1 MNLTKTAVMFK
12 RWAKI
17 AFLVLGL
24 YYGWMFFGGPG
35 LRSLVKL
42 FYVTKEPATPIYGN
56 LDPLEFTNKE
66 VTGDQIYKLNTANG
80 RLPGKFP
87 YKMDVYKFKPRAFSY
102 LAGDTAIKDARTMG
116 YDEED
121 LITDL
126 KGTVYR
132 WRKTDTNSFLEI
144 DINSKRF
151 YADSD
156 MVKNSA
162 RMQKGRLNE
171 EYAKG
176 NALTFFTRLD
186 RIDNLYKEGIQKV
199 TYGYIGGT
207 RLFETTAARDMVFA
221 RVDLY
226 RNKGDFIIFG
236 TDPKVGLL
244 NVFVTVPKDEKV
256 FVINYPK
263 ASAYYKEIEEKTQA
277 SYPIID
283 ISTAWDAVKNGKGVI
298 TSVTP
303 TGTSIFD
310 KQTTPIVSEIL
321 VDNIYLAYYENTKD
335 QTYLQP
341 IYVFEAKY
349 KSLGSQGGEMVIY
362 LPAVSGEYVKPI
374 PAATPA
380 PVVAQ

>member
-17 AFLVLGL
+17 AFLVLGV

-35 LRSLVKL
+35 LRSLIKL
-42 FYVTKEPATPIYGN
+42 FYVTKDPANPIYGN

-80 RLPGKFP
+80 KLPGKFP
-87 YKMDVYKFKPRAFSY
+87 FKMNVYKFKPRTYSY
-102 LAGDTAIKDARTMG
+102 LAGNTAIEDAKYMG
-116 YDEED
+116 YSEAD

-132 WRKTDTNSFLEI
+132 WRKAETNSFLEV
-144 DINSKRF
+144 DINTRHL

-171 EYAKG
+171 DYAKG
-176 NALTFFTRLD
+176 TALTFLTKLD
-186 RIDNLYKEGIQKV
+186 RMDDLYRQGFQKV
-199 TYGYIGGT
+199 TFGYVGGT
-207 RLFETTAARDMVFA
+207 RLFETTAQRDVIFA

-226 RNKGDFIIFG
+226 RKMGDFMILG
-236 TDPKVGLL
+236 ANPKIGLL
-244 NVFVTVPKDEKV
+244 TVFVTVPDKDI
-256 FVINYPK
+256 FPAITYPK
-263 ASAYYKEIEEKTQA
+263 ADVYYKELEAETTA

-303 TGTSIFD
+303 AGTTLFD
-310 KQTTPIVSEIL
+310 KPPAPVVSEIL
-321 VDNIYLAYYENTKD
+321 VDNIYLAYYENLKD
-335 QTYLQP
+335 QTHLQP

-374 PAATPA
+374 PVQAVPAATR
-380 PVVAQ
+380 

>member
-17 AFLVLGL
+17 AFLVLGV

-35 LRSLVKL
+35 LRSLIKL
-42 FYVTKEPATPIYGN
+42 FYVTKEPANPIYGN

-80 RLPGKFP
+80 KLPGKFP
-87 YKMDVYKFKPRAFSY
+87 FKMNVYKFKPRTYSY
-102 LAGDTAIKDARTMG
+102 LAGNTAIEDAKYMG
-116 YDEED
+116 YSEAD

-132 WRKTDTNSFLEI
+132 WRKAETNSFLEV
-144 DINSKRF
+144 DINTRHL

-171 EYAKG
+171 DYAKG
-176 NALTFFTRLD
+176 TALTFLTKLD
-186 RIDNLYKEGIQKV
+186 RMDDLYRQGFQKV
-199 TYGYIGGT
+199 TFGYVGGT
-207 RLFETTAARDMVFA
+207 RLFETTAQRDVIFA

-226 RNKGDFIIFG
+226 RKMGDFMILG
-236 TDPKVGLL
+236 ANPKIGLL
-244 NVFVTVPKDEKV
+244 TVFVTVPDKDI
-256 FVINYPK
+256 FPAITYPK
-263 ASAYYKEIEEKTQA
+263 ADVYYKELEAETTA

-303 TGTSIFD
+303 AGTTLFD
-310 KQTTPIVSEIL
+310 KPPAPVVSEIL
-321 VDNIYLAYYENTKD
+321 VDNIYLAYYENLKD
-335 QTYLQP
+335 QTHLQP

-374 PAATPA
+374 PVQAVPAATR
-380 PVVAQ
+380 

>member
-17 AFLVLGL
+17 AFLVLGV

-35 LRSLVKL
+35 LRSLIKL
-42 FYVTKEPATPIYGN
+42 FYVTKDPANPIYGN

-80 RLPGKFP
+80 KLPGKFP
-87 YKMDVYKFKPRAFSY
+87 FKMNVYKFKPRTYSY
-102 LAGDTAIKDARTMG
+102 LAGNTAIEDAKYMG
-116 YDEED
+116 YSEAD

-132 WRKTDTNSFLEI
+132 WRKAETNSFLEV
-144 DINSKRF
+144 DINTRHL

-171 EYAKG
+171 DYAKG
-176 NALTFFTRLD
+176 TALTFLTKLD
-186 RIDNLYKEGIQKV
+186 RMDDLYRQV
-199 TYGYIGGT
+199 TFGYVGGT
-207 RLFETTAARDMVFA
+207 RLFETTAQRDVIFA

-226 RNKGDFIIFG
+226 RKMGDFMILG
-236 TDPKVGLL
+236 ANPKIGLL
-244 NVFVTVPKDEKV
+244 TVFVTVPDKDI
-256 FVINYPK
+256 FPAITYPK
-263 ASAYYKEIEEKTQA
+263 ADVYYKELEAETTA

-303 TGTSIFD
+303 AGTTLFD
-310 KQTTPIVSEIL
+310 KPPAPVVSEIL
-321 VDNIYLAYYENTKD
+321 VDNIYLAYYENLKD
-335 QTYLQP
+335 QTHLQP

-374 PAATPA
+374 PVQAVPAATR
-380 PVVAQ
+380 

>member
-17 AFLVLGL
+17 AFLVLGV

-35 LRSLVKL
+35 LRSLIKL
-42 FYVTKEPATPIYGN
+42 FYVTKEPANPIYGN
-56 LDPLEFTNKE
+56 LDPFEFTNKE

-80 RLPGKFP
+80 KLPGKFP
-87 YKMDVYKFKPRAFSY
+87 FKMNVYKFKPRTYSY
-102 LAGDTAIKDARTMG
+102 LAGNTAIEDAKYMG
-116 YDEED
+116 YSEAD

-132 WRKTDTNSFLEI
+132 WRKAETNSFLEV
-144 DINSKRF
+144 DINTRHL

-171 EYAKG
+171 DYAKG
-176 NALTFFTRLD
+176 TALTFLTKLD
-186 RIDNLYKEGIQKV
+186 RMDDLYRQGFQKV
-199 TYGYIGGT
+199 TFGYVGGT
-207 RLFETTAARDMVFA
+207 RLFETTAQRDVIFA

-226 RNKGDFIIFG
+226 RKMGDFMILG
-236 TDPKVGLL
+236 ANPKIGLL
-244 NVFVTVPKDEKV
+244 TVFVTVPDKDI
-256 FVINYPK
+256 FPAITYPK
-263 ASAYYKEIEEKTQA
+263 ADVYYKELEAETTA

-303 TGTSIFD
+303 AGTTLFD
-310 KQTTPIVSEIL
+310 KPPAPVVSEIL
-321 VDNIYLAYYENTKD
+321 VDNIYLAYYENLKD
-335 QTYLQP
+335 QTHLQP

-374 PAATPA
+374 PVQAVPAATR
-380 PVVAQ
+380 

>member
-1 MNLTKTAVMFK
+1 MNLTKTAIMFK

-35 LRSLVKL
+35 VRSLIKL
-42 FYVTKEPATPIYGN
+42 FYVTKEPANPIYGN

-87 YKMDVYKFKPRAFSY
+87 FKMIVYKFKPRTYSY
-102 LAGDTAIKDARTMG
+102 LAGNTAIEDAAYLG
-116 YDEED
+116 YTESD

-132 WRKTDTNSFLEI
+132 WRKAETNSFLEV
-144 DINSKRF
+144 DINSRHL

-162 RMQKGRLNE
+162 RMQKGRINE

-176 NALTFFTRLD
+176 TALTFFTKLD
-186 RIDNLYKEGIQKV
+186 RIDDLYRTGFQKV
-199 TYGYIGGT
+199 TFGYVGGT
-207 RLFETTAARDMVFA
+207 RLFETTAQRDVIFA

-226 RNKGDFIIFG
+226 RKMGDFMILG
-236 TDPKVGLL
+236 ANPKVGLL
-244 NVFVTVPKDEKV
+244 SVFVTVPDKDKV
-256 FVINYPK
+256 LAITYPK
-263 ASAYYKEIEEKTQA
+263 ADAYYKELEAETTA

-303 TGTSIFD
+303 AGTTLFD
-310 KQTTPIVSEIL
+310 KPPAPVVSEIL
-321 VDNIYLAYYENTKD
+321 VDNIYLAYYENLKD
-335 QTYLQP
+335 QTHLQP

-374 PAATPA
+374 PAQATPPA
-380 PVVAQ
+380 TR

>member
-1 MNLTKTAVMFK
+1 MFK

-17 AFLVLGL
+17 VVLILGL

-35 LRSLVKL
+35 VRSLIKI
-42 FYVTKEPATPIYGN
+42 FYITKEPANPIYGN

-66 VTGDQIYKLNTANG
+66 VTGDQIYKLNTTNG
-80 RLPGKFP
+80 KLPGKFP
-87 YKMDVYKFKPRAFSY
+87 FKMNVYKFKPRTYSY
-102 LAGDTAIKDARTMG
+102 LAGDTALKDGKTMG
-116 YDEED
+116 YSEED

-132 WRKTDTNSFLEI
+132 WRKADTNSFLEI
-144 DINSKRF
+144 DINSKRL

-156 MVKNSA
+156 MIRNSA

-171 EYAKG
+171 SYAIEG
-176 NALTFFTRLD
+176 AIDFFD
-186 RIDNLYKEGIQKV
+186 EVERIDDLYRKGLQKV
-199 TYGYIGGT
+199 TFGYVGGT
-207 RLFETTAARDMVFA
+207 KLFQTTAPRDILFA

-226 RNKGDFIIFG
+226 RKMDDFVVLG
-236 TDPKVGLL
+236 PDPKVGLL
-244 NVFVTVPKDEKV
+244 NIFVAVPNSRETT
-256 FVINYPK
+256 FVIKYPK
-263 ASAYYKEIEEKTQA
+263 ISAEYKEVEAKTTA

-283 ISTAWDAVKNGKGVI
+283 ISTAWEAVKNGKGVI
-298 TSVTP
+298 TSIMP
-303 TGTSIFD
+303 TNSSIFD
-310 KQTTPIVSEIL
+310 KQAVPTVSEIL

-335 QTYLQP
+335 QPYLQP

-374 PAATPA
+374 PQAAPA
-380 PVVAQ
+380 VENTK